1 MNTAAKVIQQ
11 SSLFQG
17 QWMKVQFSK
26 LLLLQVGLLFLVLM
40 SALSVVYVINL
51 HRVACGQTQVVTQ
64 KEHRL
69 QLQWGQLLLEQA
81 SLATPARVEML
92 AKEKLHM
99 VFPSHQQT
107 FNLRAE

>member
-11 SSLFQG
+11 GSLFQG
-17 QWMKVQFSK
+17 QWMKVRFSNWVF
-26 LLLLQVGLLFLVLM
+26 LQAGLLFLVLV

-51 HRVACGQTQVVTQ
+51 HRVTCSQMQAADQTT
-64 KEHRL
+64 HHL

-81 SLATPARVEML
+81 SLATPARVEAL

-99 VFPSHQQT
+99 VFPAHNKT
-107 FNLRAE
+107 FVLRAE